1 MIKRKEDKINAC
13 AICDEGTMY
22 GTIKFYQAC
31 VNNNIKPIIG
41 LSVEYIY
48 DDIKSKINLYA
59 MNEFG
64 YKNLMKISS
73 RIKLNNGTI
82 FNKDGRE
89 RGGNR
94 WNATY
99 LGEATPE
106 IVKEIQEKPFIICV
120 KKQLKE
126 FLKKDLTIEQAQ
138 ALFQIIKGNEKDEK
152 NNN

>member
-1 MIKRKEDKINAC
+1 MKNWIENLKAGDQVIVHTNMGRVIRQVEKITPAGN
-13 AICDEGTMY
+13 
-22 GTIKFYQAC
+22 
-31 VNNNIKPIIG
+31 
-41 LSVEYIY
+41 
-48 DDIKSKINLYA
+48 
-59 MNEFG
+59 
-64 YKNLMKISS
+64 
-73 RIKLNNGTI
+73 IKLNNGTI

-89 RGGNR
+89 RGGND

-106 IVKEIQEKPFIICV
+106 IVKEIKEKHFIICV

-138 ALFQIIKGNEKDEK
+138 ALFQIIKENEKDEK